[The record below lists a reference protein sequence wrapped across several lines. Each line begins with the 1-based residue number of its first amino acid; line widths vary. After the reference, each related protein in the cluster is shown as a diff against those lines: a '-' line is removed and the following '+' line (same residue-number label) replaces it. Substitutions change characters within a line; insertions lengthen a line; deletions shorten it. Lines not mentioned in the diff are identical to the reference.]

1 MQALFPRIRLEDRVA
16 ATHHRRDHA
25 REARRPGIVNVSIK
39 DAIMPPLED
48 ERQRTP
54 FTGGWFRHAEMVTFH
69 YYDDPFSWSLCH
81 GDYACSIAIMQRD
94 DGSSPYCC
102 TGCVIE

>member
-1 MQALFPRIRLEDRVA
+1 
-16 ATHHRRDHA
+16 
-25 REARRPGIVNVSIK
+25 VNVSIK

-102 TGCVIE
+102 TGCVIELAKRGAS